1 MSHSCNDAPTVLQ
14 KTKQMK
20 ISVAD
25 VASPQISC
33 TTMKQGE
40 ACIKLPWGVT
50 WVHSLEIFQ
59 EVVSGMTA
67 PTFFKAQ

>member
-1 MSHSCNDAPTVLQ
+1 
-14 KTKQMK
+14 MK

-40 ACIKLPWGVT
+40 A
-50 WVHSLEIFQ
+50 WVYSLKIFQ
-59 EVVSGMTA
+59 EAVSGMTA
-67 PTFFKAQ
+67 PTVFKAQ